1 MIFKYPLNQV
11 QAVATTFSFR
21 NDRTV
26 YLSSNPNY
34 LNVPNEYRNWLGV
47 KFEYIFDN
55 TQSLGMNLYSG
66 TRYKLFAEFQEQ
78 VYKEPYDLVVFG
90 ADFRHYTRIHRSL
103 ILANRFAWSS
113 SQGSSRI
120 IYYLGGVDNWIN
132 LTRGKTPTFIPF
144 TEIPIDQ
151 TQNYSFQAVGTD
163 MRGFSQ
169 NIRNGNNFAI
179 FNTEIRFPVFKY
191 LANYPLARSF
201 FENFQ
206 LVGFFDVGS
215 AWSGPTPWS
224 SRNAYDNDIIRQG
237 PITITIDADRDPI
250 VAGYGFGIHTQL
262 LGYFMRFDWAW
273 GIENRQILPHV
284 FYFSTSLDF

>member
-1 MIFKYPLNQV
+1 
-11 QAVATTFSFR
+11 
-21 NDRTV
+21 
-26 YLSSNPNY
+26 LSSNTAFLNLPND
-34 LNVPNEYRNWLGV
+34 YRNWLGL
-47 KFEYIFDN
+47 KLEYNFDN
-55 TQSLGMNLYSG
+55 TRSLGMNLYTG
-66 TRYKLFAEFQEQ
+66 TRYKIFAEVQEQ
-78 VYKEPYDLVVFG
+78 LYKNLYELIVFG
-90 ADFRHYTRIHRSL
+90 ADIRHYTRIHRSL

-132 LTRGKTPTFIPF
+132 FNSSKTPTFIPF
-144 TEIPIDQ
+144 TEIPYDR
-151 TQNYSFQAVGTD
+151 TQNYAYQAVGTN

-169 NIRNGNNFAI
+169 NIRNGNNFAV

-191 LANYPLARSF
+191 LANYPLSRSF

-206 LVGFFDVGS
+206 LVTFFDVGS

-224 SRNAYDNDIIRQG
+224 SKNAYDSDIIQQG
-237 PITITIDADRDPI
+237 PITITIDSNRDPI

-273 GIENRQILPHV
+273 GIENQQVLPSV
-284 FYFSTSLDF
+284 FYFSMSLDF

>member
-1 MIFKYPLNQV
+1 M
-11 QAVATTFSFR
+11 AATFSFR

-34 LNVPNEYRNWLGV
+34 LNEPNIYKNWLGI
-47 KFEYIFDN
+47 KLEYIFDN
-55 TQSLGMNLYSG
+55 TQSLGMNLYRG
-66 TRYKLFAEFQEQ
+66 TRYKIFAEFQEQ
-78 VYKEPYDLVVFG
+78 MYKDLYELIVFG
-90 ADFRHYTRIHRSL
+90 ADIRHYTRIHRTL
-103 ILANRFAWSS
+103 ILANRFAWST

-132 LTRGKTPTFIPF
+132 LNQSKTPTFIPF
-144 TEIPIDQ
+144 SEIPIDR
-151 TQNYSFQAVGTD
+151 TQNYAFQAVGTD

-179 FNTEIRFPVFKY
+179 FNTELRFPVFKY
-191 LANYPLARSF
+191 LANYPLSRSF

-206 LVGFFDVGS
+206 IVSFFDVGS

-224 SRNAYDNDIIRQG
+224 SKNAYDSDVINQG
-237 PITITIDADRDPI
+237 PITITIDANRDPI
-250 VAGYGFGIHTQL
+250 VAGYGVGIHTML

-273 GIENRQILPHV
+273 GIENRQVLPHV
-284 FYFSTSLDF
+284 FYFSMSLDF